1 MIDRYLNHE
10 MEVKDGILT
19 IRIVI
24 DETKVDVQPSASGK
38 TLVIATSG
46 GGIKVP
52 HTPLRL
58 GFNLYR
64 KP

>member
-1 MIDRYLNHE
+1 MLDRYENYE
-10 MEVKDGILT
+10 MEVKDGVLT

-24 DETKVDVQPSASGK
+24 DESKVDVQESQSGK

-46 GGIKVP
+46 GGVKVP
-52 HTPLRL
+52 HTPLRF